1 MKKEEL
7 ENLKTLLENANSSQ
21 LHFPEIKRIND
32 ELNLEGIDLSQLV
45 LPSTEEKKTP
55 IDSYTPTT
63 KAGIVRTRADL
74 VLPAVEENEET
85 VDSHIN
91 KSNSGLKR

>member
-7 ENLKTLLENANSSQ
+7 ENLKTLLENADLSQ
-21 LHFPEIKRIND
+21 LDFPEIKRIHN

-45 LPSTEEKKTP
+45 LPSTEKKKTN

-63 KAGIVRTRADL
+63 NTGIIRTRADL
-74 VLPAVEENEET
+74 YSSQQVLSTDEERKE
-85 VDSHIN
+85 DIDR
-91 KSNSGLKR
+91 GLKR